1 MTEKKAEK
9 FEFQSEVKQLLEILV
24 FSLYKN
30 KEVFIRELISNAVDA
45 LNKVKFEILTD
56 HEIADKDAELRIDIS
71 FDKSKN
77 KLIIEDTGIGMTKK
91 ELVDNIGTIAHSG
104 TVSFLKKLAKSDEKD
119 QMDMI
124 GKFGVG
130 FYSSFMVAREIHIY
144 TRSYRKSSKGFLW
157 KSKGGSE
164 YTIEETPKKTRG
176 TRIEILLKKEEAD
189 YLEKYRVKHIIS
201 RHSKFVPFPLYLEDE
216 LIDSKEAIWTQP
228 KSSLEEKDYHEFY
241 KFFDNSP
248 DNPESYLHLS
258 SDAPVQFNS
267 VLFIPRASH
276 EIPGVMKSEPGVD
289 LYCKKVLIQKGS
301 RDILPE
307 YLRFVKGVIDSED
320 IPLNISRETI
330 QNNVMID
337 KIRKHV
343 LKKLLDHFAEAKNKD
358 REKYLVIWK
367 NFGKHFKEGLTQDFE
382 NREKLADLLL
392 FHSSRKGKEEYIDLK
407 EYINGMDEKQEF
419 IYYITGFDI
428 DLLAKNPALEA
439 FKKKDIEVL
448 YLTEPLDE
456 IAVDH
461 LREFDGKQFKMAES
475 ADIQLDDEKEGEDKE
490 KKEEDEQYKKEV
502 ENFVGYLKTI
512 YGDKVAEVKVS
523 KRLVDS
529 PCILVRSGD
538 GPSIQ
543 MEKII
548 KMTNQDYN
556 FAQKVFEINP
566 DNELI
571 KEMVRIHKAK
581 ADAPE
586 LKNIAWQL
594 LDNMMI
600 REGIIDNIDEVVP
613 RIQDIMLSAAKSF
626 QN

>member
-56 HEIADKDAELRIDIS
+56 HEIADKDAELRIGIS

-91 ELVDNIGTIAHSG
+91 ELIENIGTIAHSG
-104 TVSFLKKLAKSDEKD
+104 TVNFLKRLAKSDEKD

-144 TRSYRKSSKGFLW
+144 TRSYRKSSKGLLW
-157 KSKGGSE
+157 KSKGGAE
-164 YTIEETPKKTRG
+164 YTIEDTPKKTRG
-176 TRIEILLKKEEAD
+176 TRIEVLLKKDESE

-216 LIDSKEAIWTQP
+216 KIDNKEAIWTQP
-228 KSSLEEKDYHEFY
+228 KSSLEEQDYNEFF

-267 VLFIPRASH
+267 VLFVPRNSH
-276 EIPGVMKSEPGVD
+276 EIPGIMKSEPGVD

-337 KIRKHV
+337 KIKKHV
-343 LKKLLDHFAEAKNKD
+343 LKKLFDHFTEAKNKD
-358 REKYLVIWK
+358 REKYLKIWK

-392 FHSSRKGKEEYIDLK
+392 FHSSRKGKDEYIDLK
-407 EYINGMDEKQEF
+407 EYVKGMDENQEF

-428 DLLAKNPALEA
+428 DLLTKNPALEA

-448 YLTEPLDE
+448 FLTEPLDE

-461 LREFDGKQFKMAES
+461 LREYDGKQFKMAES
-475 ADIQLDDEKEGEDKE
+475 ADIQLDDEKDDESKE
-490 KKEEDEQYKKEV
+490 KKEEDEQYKKDV

-512 YGDKVAEVKVS
+512 YGEKVAEVKVS

-543 MEKII
+543 MEKIM

-566 DNELI
+566 DNDLI

-581 ADAPE
+581 ADATE
-586 LKNIAWQL
+586 LKNMAWQL

-626 QN
+626 QS

>member
-56 HEIADKDAELRIDIS
+56 HEIADKDAELRIDIT
-71 FDKSKN
+71 FDKTKN

-104 TVSFLKKLAKSDEKD
+104 TVSFLKKLAKSDEQD

-144 TRSYRKSSKGFLW
+144 TRSFRKSSKGFLW

-176 TRIEILLKKEEAD
+176 TRIEILLKKEESE
-189 YLEKYRVKHIIS
+189 YLEKYRVKHIIT

-337 KIRKHV
+337 KIKKHV
-343 LKKLLDHFAEAKNKD
+343 LKKLLDHFAEAKDKD
-358 REKYLVIWK
+358 REKYLKIWK

-475 ADIQLDDEKEGEDKE
+475 ADIQLDDDKEGEDKE

-512 YGDKVAEVKVS
+512 YGDKIAEVKVS

-556 FAQKVFEINP
+556 FSQKVFEINP

-586 LKNIAWQL
+586 LKNMAWQL
-594 LDNMMI
+594 LDNMLI

-626 QN
+626 KN